1 MYLGQNALLQG
12 GKYKIERH
20 ISSGG
25 FGNTYEA
32 YHILLKKKVAIKEFF
47 AKSFCNRDKDTMK
60 VVTGVTSKTALV
72 SKLMHKFIEEA
83 QAVSS
88 LRHPNIVNVHDV
100 FEENGTA
107 YFVMDYIDGMS
118 LKDKLQGGVMS
129 EQEAL
134 KYIRHVADALSYV
147 HSCNRLHLDIKP
159 GNIMIDEYGNAILI
173 DFGASKQYD
182 EVDGENTSTLMGT
195 TPGFA
200 PLEQMSNDVMKFYP
214 STDIYAL
221 GATLYKLLSGVT
233 PPNAGNLASGVA
245 ELKPLPASVSQ
256 NVRNAVLQSM
266 QMKKNARPQNIDEFL
281 KLLDAPQVT
290 VAEVVDV
297 VDDEE
302 THVLA
307 SGNYNTKQNVGADN
321 AGTVPP
327 AVGAVTTESDS
338 KPTSNKTND
347 EGLKRKKKAGKTTKI
362 VVISVVVV
370 LFALSVGLVMLNRN
384 STSKAVDQGATVEH
398 KVTEK
403 QEVTE
408 IVVQMTNATFKDA
421 KGRNF
426 TYTGEAINGKPNGT
440 GTGVYSYGTYTGEYK
455 NGMRV
460 GNGKF
465 KSKDGSNHYEGSFVG
480 DEYDTGKLTLG
491 VGDYFEGK
499 FKDGEPY
506 EGMWYTKD
514 GKEDGKVTPK
524 GPKN

>member
-134 KYIRHVADALSYV
+134 KYIRQVADALSYV

-159 GNIMIDEYGNAILI
+159 GNIMIDEHGNAILI

-200 PLEQMSNDVMKFYP
+200 PP
-214 STDIYAL
+214 
-221 GATLYKLLSGVT
+221 
-233 PPNAGNLASGVA
+233 
-245 ELKPLPASVSQ
+245 
-256 NVRNAVLQSM
+256 
-266 QMKKNARPQNIDEFL
+266 
-281 KLLDAPQVT
+281 
-290 VAEVVDV
+290 
-297 VDDEE
+297 
-302 THVLA
+302 
-307 SGNYNTKQNVGADN
+307 GAD
-321 AGTVPP
+321 
-327 AVGAVTTESDS
+327 E
-338 KPTSNKTND
+338 
-347 EGLKRKKKAGKTTKI
+347 
-362 VVISVVVV
+362 
-370 LFALSVGLVMLNRN
+370 
-384 STSKAVDQGATVEH
+384 Q
-398 KVTEK
+398 
-403 QEVTE
+403 
-408 IVVQMTNATFKDA
+408 
-421 KGRNF
+421 
-426 TYTGEAINGKPNGT
+426 
-440 GTGVYSYGTYTGEYK
+440 
-455 NGMRV
+455 
-460 GNGKF
+460 
-465 KSKDGSNHYEGSFVG
+465 
-480 DEYDTGKLTLG
+480 
-491 VGDYFEGK
+491 
-499 FKDGEPY
+499 
-506 EGMWYTKD
+506 
-514 GKEDGKVTPK
+514 
-524 GPKN
+524 